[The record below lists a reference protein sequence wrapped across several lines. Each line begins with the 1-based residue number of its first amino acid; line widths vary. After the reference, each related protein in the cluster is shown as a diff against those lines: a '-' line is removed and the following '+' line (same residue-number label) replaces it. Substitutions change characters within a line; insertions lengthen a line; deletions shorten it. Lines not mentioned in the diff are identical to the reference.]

1 MIGESLISITVNQVE
16 EVLETVLR
24 EMPNLY
30 AKSCRGTFNL
40 IVINTILNSR
50 NKNKLLLL

>member
-16 EVLETVLR
+16 KVLDTVLR

-30 AKSCRGTFNL
+30 AKYCRGTFNL
-40 IVINTILNSR
+40 IVINTILNSQ